1 MRSRQKEIDK
11 VSAEVDRRTQE
22 ITDLQLRLQ
31 DAEKT
36 LVCKHETWQGFK
48 SPAVDARVVGR
59 LQCDQP
65 SIGDQISH
73 YVNAQQKYVRVF
85 TQ

>member
-11 VSAEVDRRTQE
+11 INTEVDRRTQE

-36 LVCKHETWQGFK
+36 LV
-48 SPAVDARVVGR
+48 
-59 LQCDQP
+59 
-65 SIGDQISH
+65 
-73 YVNAQQKYVRVF
+73 
-85 TQ
+85 